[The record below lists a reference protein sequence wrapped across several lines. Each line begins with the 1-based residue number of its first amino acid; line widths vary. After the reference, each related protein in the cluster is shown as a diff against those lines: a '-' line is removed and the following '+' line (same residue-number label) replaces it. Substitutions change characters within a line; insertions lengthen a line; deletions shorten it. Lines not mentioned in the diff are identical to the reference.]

1 MNQKLLPMDNACGV
15 DASCLLSLQ
24 DFTVSSDINWSKPIP
39 DIDRQLY
46 AKYGVT
52 KSEQKFIESMIK
64 PME

>member
-15 DASCLLSLQ
+15 DASCLPSLQ
-24 DFTVSSDINWSKPIP
+24 DFTVSSDINWSKPIS

-46 AKYGVT
+46 AKYGLT
-52 KSEQKFIESMIK
+52 ESEQKFIESMIK